1 MQKPVVKIVDRKA
14 PVALR
19 RVLVTSVMPGNMRC
33 SLETNEQI
41 TLRTWR
47 QKGLWGWGR
56 ERDDVACV
64 VVARYVLWVVERDW
78 WARHYTGRVAVTS
91 YGAATQAVSGC
102 TNFAHSVWTASANG
116 AAVNS

>member
-1 MQKPVVKIVDRKA
+1 M
-14 PVALR
+14 
-19 RVLVTSVMPGNMRC
+19 G
-33 SLETNEQI
+33 
-41 TLRTWR
+41 
-47 QKGLWGWGR
+47 GGWGR

-102 TNFAHSVWTASANG
+102 TNVSHSVWTASANG
-116 AAVNS
+116 SAVKSLSSYSGLNSVSYCNIVEVV

>member
-1 MQKPVVKIVDRKA
+1 MGK
-14 PVALR
+14 
-19 RVLVTSVMPGNMRC
+19 
-33 SLETNEQI
+33 
-41 TLRTWR
+41 
-47 QKGLWGWGR
+47 

-102 TNFAHSVWTASANG
+102 TNFAHSVWTAIANG
-116 AAVNS
+116 AAVKS